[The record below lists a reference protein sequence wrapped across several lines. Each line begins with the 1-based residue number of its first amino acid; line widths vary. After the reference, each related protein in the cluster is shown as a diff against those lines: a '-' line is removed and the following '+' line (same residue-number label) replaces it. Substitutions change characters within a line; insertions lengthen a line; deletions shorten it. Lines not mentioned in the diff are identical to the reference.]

1 MLPATNTKYRW
12 WREKVNHILEANLG
26 YRVETLAQTRGAG
39 REGGHVDLLR
49 IQSVST
55 NSAPTNMLKN
65 KLLPLFNVY
74 MVPVFHPDL
83 HLENICFTNSQI
95 KSQLKAV
102 WKCDWHQSILYY
114 CVCLHFG
121 FDYWCVV
128 TSCYSKDTLSLFSV
142 LGFLIVTPKKLSA
155 LYFYF
160 LIIWF

>member
-1 MLPATNTKYRW
+1 M
-12 WREKVNHILEANLG
+12 NHILEANLG

-128 TSCYSKDTLSLFSV
+128 TSYYSKDTLSLFSV
-142 LGFLIVTPKKLSA
+142 LGFLIVTPKKLAA